1 LHTPYRSQSDTTNNV
16 IPLKK
21 TDKNPHHL
29 TSEKHLFGQF
39 LQAPLL
45 YSLGICLSSTNYHLK
60 ENILAALSSVKLGT
74 KYAYMTNIREVLA
87 VNLKKHR
94 QARGWSQA
102 KLAEKVGTS
111 TQYIG
116 TLEIKGKFP
125 SSEMVHKLAIA
136 LGIDPTEL
144 FYKEID
150 PETVLRNSQKA
161 AIEDIGEAVTQLV
174 TDFFTERVRKLDG
187 ENEE

>member
-1 LHTPYRSQSDTTNNV
+1 
-16 IPLKK
+16 
-21 TDKNPHHL
+21 
-29 TSEKHLFGQF
+29 
-39 LQAPLL
+39 
-45 YSLGICLSSTNYHLK
+45 
-60 ENILAALSSVKLGT
+60 
-74 KYAYMTNIREVLA
+74 MA